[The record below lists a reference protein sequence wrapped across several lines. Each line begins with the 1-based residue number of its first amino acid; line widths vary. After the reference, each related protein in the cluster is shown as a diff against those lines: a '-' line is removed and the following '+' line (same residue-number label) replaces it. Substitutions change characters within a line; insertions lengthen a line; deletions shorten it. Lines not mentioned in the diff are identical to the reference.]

1 MLISI
6 EGNIGTGKTTLINIL
21 KKKFTNKGSVIFVE
35 EPLQQWLNLVDGD
48 GSNILGKFYG
58 DQERW
63 SYSFQMHAFITRSKD
78 ILKQNTT
85 DNVVIIERSVL
96 TDCNVFATL
105 LHESGKISE
114 LEWKLYNEWFSWLTG
129 HFKKVK
135 PDKYIYLK
143 ADPEVSFNRMVK
155 RTRDEETNIPLEYLE
170 QVSDKHDK
178 WLLSDAMENVITID
192 VNSDFSDSDNFKT
205 TVIDR
210 VSQLIT
216 DNVSDMSSSS
226 SELSLEDLVES
237 IHC

>member
-1 MLISI
+1 
-6 EGNIGTGKTTLINIL
+6 
-21 KKKFTNKGSVIFVE
+21 
-35 EPLQQWLNLVDGD
+35 
-48 GSNILGKFYG
+48 
-58 DQERW
+58 
-63 SYSFQMHAFITRSKD
+63 MHAFITRSKD